1 MQLRRGL
8 NSAADI
14 IALRNRVA
22 LPTSGYI
29 HLLHRRRIF
38 YFFSQIT
45 QPTRRPMLVCSWSQ
59 AFDTRLQSP
68 GSLLHCTDSCH
79 SWANDSH
86 NNSNNN
92 NCNITEQWL
101 SVLSATMHNKYIVYV
116 QSCEAV
122 QAKAH
127 AQSWHNW
134 PVRKG
139 ILYGDSPTVHSTIKV
154 HGLLSLICVRWNL
167 LHKMSNVFDLIDVE
181 GSCVIQVICGD
192 AIFVPL
198 S

>member
-1 MQLRRGL
+1 MDVAYFIFSRKLL
-8 NSAADI
+8 NLPGVQCWCAPGHRPLIPGYNRPARYCTAPIPATLEPKIHI
-14 IALRNRVA
+14 IAA
-22 LPTSGYI
+22 TITIATSQSNDFQYWVQRCIINNII
-29 HLLHRRRIF
+29 H
-38 YFFSQIT
+38 
-45 QPTRRPMLVCSWSQ
+45 
-59 AFDTRLQSP
+59 
-68 GSLLHCTDSCH
+68 
-79 SWANDSH
+79 
-86 NNSNNN
+86 
-92 NCNITEQWL
+92 
-101 SVLSATMHNKYIVYV
+101 V

-139 ILYGDSPTVHSTIKV
+139 ILYVDSPTVHSTIKV

-192 AIFVPL
+192 AISVPL
-198 S
+198 SQEHYCIFWKFLSPVYIGIDK